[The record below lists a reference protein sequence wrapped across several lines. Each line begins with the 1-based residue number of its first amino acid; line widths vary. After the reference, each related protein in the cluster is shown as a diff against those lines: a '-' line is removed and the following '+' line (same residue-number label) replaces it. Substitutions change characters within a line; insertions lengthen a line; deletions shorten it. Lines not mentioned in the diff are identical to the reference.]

1 MCKMRKI
8 LLACLLTVSVWA
20 AESNVYK
27 VSYNAPVDKVL
38 DNMLAKF
45 KQEMLVVVWQLDIL
59 EEFKHKG
66 LDKKF
71 GENFNKAGLTAVR
84 TLVACNGKFGNDI
97 INQDSDM
104 MAYCPI
110 RITLTE
116 KDGVT
121 TVLYVRPSSAPRDSK
136 AYQSLVKLEKKVTKA
151 IEESME
157 ME

>member
-1 MCKMRKI
+1 MRKI
-8 LLACLLTVSVWA
+8 LLACLLSVSVWA

-27 VSYNAPVDKVL
+27 VAYKVPVDKVINNIL
-38 DNMLAKF
+38 TKF
-45 KQEMLVVVWQLDIL
+45 KAEGLVVVWQLDIL
-59 EEFKHKG
+59 EEFRQKG

-71 GENFNKAGLTAVR
+71 GENFNKAGLSAVK
-84 TLVACNGKFGNDI
+84 TMIVCNGKFGNDI
-97 INQDSDM
+97 INADSDM
-104 MAYCPI
+104 MAYCPV

-136 AYQSLVKLEKKVTKA
+136 AYPSLMQLEKKVTKS

>member
-1 MCKMRKI
+1 MRKI
-8 LLACLLTVSVWA
+8 LLACLLTLSVWA

-38 DNMLAKF
+38 ENILAKF

-59 EEFKHKG
+59 EEFKKKG

-71 GENFNKAGLTAVR
+71 GENFNTAGLSEVR

-136 AYQSLVKLEKKVTKA
+136 AYNTLVKLEKKVTKA

>member
-1 MCKMRKI
+1 MRKI
-8 LLACLLTVSVWA
+8 LLACLLTLSVWA

-38 DNMLAKF
+38 ENMLAKF

-59 EEFKHKG
+59 EEFKKKG

-71 GENFNKAGLTAVR
+71 GENFNTAGLSEVR

-121 TVLYVRPSSAPRDSK
+121 TVLYVRPSSAPRDSA
-136 AYQSLVKLEKKVTKA
+136 AYKTLVKLEKKVTKA

>member
-1 MCKMRKI
+1 MRKI
-8 LLACLLTVSVWA
+8 LLACLLTLSVWA

-27 VSYNAPVDKVL
+27 VNYNAPVDKVL
-38 DNMLAKF
+38 ENMLAKF

-59 EEFKHKG
+59 EEFKKKG

-71 GENFNKAGLTAVR
+71 GENFNTAGLSEVR

-121 TVLYVRPSSAPRDSK
+121 TVLYVRPSSAPRDSA
-136 AYQSLVKLEKKVTKA
+136 AYKTLVKLEKKVTKA

>member
-1 MCKMRKI
+1 MRKI

-27 VSYNAPVDKVL
+27 VSYKAPVDKVL
-38 DNMLAKF
+38 ENMLAKF

-59 EEFKHKG
+59 EEFKQKG

-71 GENFNKAGLTAVR
+71 GAEFNKAGLTAVR

-151 IEESME
+151 IEDSME

>member
-1 MCKMRKI
+1 MRKI
-8 LLACLLTVSVWA
+8 LLACLLSVSVWA

-27 VSYNAPVDKVL
+27 VTYKVPVDKVINNIL
-38 DNMLAKF
+38 TKF
-45 KQEMLVVVWQLDIL
+45 KAEGLVVVWQLDIL
-59 EEFKHKG
+59 EEFRQKG

-71 GENFNKAGLTAVR
+71 GENFNKAGLSAVK
-84 TLVACNGKFGNDI
+84 TMIVCNGKFGNDI
-97 INQDSDM
+97 INADSDM
-104 MAYCPI
+104 MAYCPV

-136 AYQSLVKLEKKVTKA
+136 AYPSLMQLEKKVTKS

>member
-1 MCKMRKI
+1 MKKI
-8 LLACLLTVSVWA
+8 LLVCLLSLAVWA
-20 AESNVYK
+20 SESNVYK
-27 VSYNAPVDKVL
+27 VSYNSSVDKVL
-38 DNMLAKF
+38 ENMLAKF
-45 KQEMLVVVWQLDIL
+45 KEEKLVVVWQLDIL
-59 EEFKHKG
+59 EEFKTKG

-71 GENFNKAGLTAVR
+71 GKNFNTAGLSAVR

-97 INQDSDM
+97 INADADM

-136 AYQSLVKLEKKVTKA
+136 AYQALVQLEKKVTKA
-151 IEESME
+151 IEDSME

>member
-1 MCKMRKI
+1 MRKI
-8 LLACLLTVSVWA
+8 LLACLLTLSVWA

-38 DNMLAKF
+38 ENILAKF

-59 EEFKHKG
+59 EEFKKKG

-71 GENFNKAGLTAVR
+71 GENFNTAGLSEVR

-121 TVLYVRPSSAPRDSK
+121 TVLYVRPSSAPRDSA
-136 AYQSLVKLEKKVTKA
+136 AYKTLVKLEKKVTKA

>member
-1 MCKMRKI
+1 MRKI
-8 LLACLLTVSVWA
+8 LLACLLTLSVWG

-38 DNMLAKF
+38 DNILAKF

-59 EEFKHKG
+59 EEFRHKG

-71 GENFNKAGLTAVR
+71 GKNFNKAGLTAVK

-121 TVLYVRPSSAPRDSK
+121 TVLYVRPSSAPKDSK

-151 IEESME
+151 IEDSME

>member
-1 MCKMRKI
+1 MRKI

-38 DNMLAKF
+38 ENMLAKF
-45 KQEMLVVVWQLDIL
+45 KQEMLIVVWQLDIL

>member
-1 MCKMRKI
+1 MRKI
-8 LLACLLTVSVWA
+8 LLACLLTLSVWA

>member
-1 MCKMRKI
+1 MKKI
-8 LLACLLTVSVWA
+8 LLVCLLSLSVWA

-38 DNMLAKF
+38 ENILAKF
-45 KQEMLVVVWQLDIL
+45 KAEMLVVAWQLDIL
-59 EEFKHKG
+59 EEFKAKG

-97 INQDSDM
+97 INADADM

-121 TVLYVRPSSAPRDSK
+121 TVLYVRPTSAPKDSK
-136 AYQSLVKLEKKVTKA
+136 AYKSLVQLEKKVTKA
-151 IEESME
+151 IEDSME

>member
-1 MCKMRKI
+1 MRKI
-8 LLACLLTVSVWA
+8 LLACLLTLSVWA

-38 DNMLAKF
+38 ENMLAKF
-45 KQEMLVVVWQLDIL
+45 KAEMLVVVWQLDIL
-59 EEFKHKG
+59 EEFKKKG

-71 GENFNKAGLTAVR
+71 GENFNTAGLSAVK

-121 TVLYVRPSSAPRDSK
+121 TVLYVRPSSAPRDSA
-136 AYQSLVKLEKKVTKA
+136 AYKSLVKLEKKVTKA

>member
-1 MCKMRKI
+1 MRKI
-8 LLACLLTVSVWA
+8 LLACLLTLSVWA

-38 DNMLAKF
+38 ENILAKF

-59 EEFKHKG
+59 EEFKKKG

-71 GENFNKAGLTAVR
+71 GENFNTAGLSEVR

-136 AYQSLVKLEKKVTKA
+136 AYKSLVKLEKKVTKA
-151 IEESME
+151 IEDSME